1 MPVVVNV
8 FSDKGITD
16 VEFNLDNRTAVVKVA
31 SVLLSVIIGKK
42 IMINSMCSKLRKS
55 NAK

>member
-16 VEFNLDNRTAVVKVA
+16 VEFNLDNRTAVVNVT
-31 SVLLSVIIGKK
+31 SVLLSVIIGEK
-42 IMINSMCSKLRKS
+42 NHD
-55 NAK
+55 